1 MDVEGSDAQSQ
12 LFRFPTEFLRFPT
25 YARYTLAGNPP
36 ATIFVME
43 NNSYGTL

>member
-25 YARYTLAGNPP
+25 YASYSLAGIPSS
-36 ATIFVME
+36 TIFVME
-43 NNSYGTL
+43 NNSNKTL